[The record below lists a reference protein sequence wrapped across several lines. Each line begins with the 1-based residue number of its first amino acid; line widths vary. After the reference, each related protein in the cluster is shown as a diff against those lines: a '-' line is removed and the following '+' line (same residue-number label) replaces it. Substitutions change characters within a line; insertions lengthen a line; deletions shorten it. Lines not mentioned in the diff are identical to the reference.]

1 MCFVFFT
8 GPKVISKVI
17 SVESIEEL
25 SAVIKRPPVI
35 WDNIHANDYDQRRLF
50 LGPYDGR
57 SVGLLQKLR
66 GVVTN
71 PNCEY
76 GANYVAIH
84 TLAQWSKCS
93 NTLNKRASPTRQA
106 MLLEMEE
113 SPDLTSLDISSD
125 IKSKECARSGNGDS
139 FYDPKLALVASLKD
153 WFAEFKIPR
162 RKPEH
167 YKPVKDAESI
177 AKAID
182 AEQMGCSDQEEIGS
196 SAMGVPSPPR
206 VEGAIEEA
214 SISEQF
220 TFKDLCLMVD
230 YFFLPHQHG
239 EQALH
244 VLKEFCWL
252 KENAPGYS
260 LLQSYEKLKGCE
272 PVDCVGGVGGGVR
285 SVERME
291 PDDGLQS
298 DGETCD
304 SPLEEGMNLVDVS
317 YICTNGVSNC
327 IVSCDYVLACEVA
340 DHLTP

>member
-1 MCFVFFT
+1 
-8 GPKVISKVI
+8 
-17 SVESIEEL
+17 
-25 SAVIKRPPVI
+25 
-35 WDNIHANDYDQRRLF
+35 
-50 LGPYDGR
+50 
-57 SVGLLQKLR
+57 
-66 GVVTN
+66 
-71 PNCEY
+71 
-76 GANYVAIH
+76 
-84 TLAQWSKCS
+84 
-93 NTLNKRASPTRQA
+93 

-113 SPDLTSLDISSD
+113 SPDLTSLDISHD
-125 IKSKECARSGNGDS
+125 VKSKEFSSGNGDS

-153 WFAEFKIPR
+153 WFTEFKIAR

-196 SAMGVPSPPR
+196 SAIGVPSPPR
-206 VEGAIEEA
+206 VEGAIIDVA

-230 YFFLPHQHG
+230 YFYLPHQHG

-260 LLQSYEKLKGCE
+260 LLQSYEKLKGCVQ
-272 PVDCVGGVGGGVR
+272 VDCVGGVGGGVR
-285 SVERME
+285 SVEKME
-291 PDDGLQS
+291 RDDGLSS

-304 SPLEEGMNLVDVS
+304 SPLEEGMSLVDVS
-317 YICTNGVSNC
+317 Y
-327 IVSCDYVLACEVA
+327 
-340 DHLTP
+340 